1 MKKFLLTMLCCVM
14 AVCGYAQQVTLDFT
28 NPVEDWNLPLGS
40 SNKVTSGTFTNG
52 TYTIT
57 FSSESEGIYA
67 PSTKVDGVEVAAG
80 YLLFGKANSVLTLPI
95 FDFNVGTI
103 EIVGRTGA
111 STAVVQNIYVGDTEV
126 STATTGAAGTNVYA
140 IASGYQAA
148 GTSYALKVTSKHN
161 TQIVTIN
168 IYEAGCDVPETPT
181 ETVDISNTPE
191 TAYTTTKAVELINAG
206 EGLSTEVYV
215 KGTVS
220 SEPEFNEAYGDMNYY
235 ITDGTTEFYI
245 YNGYNLGGNKFTSAD
260 DLQDGDEVIVYGKL
274 TSYNNTPEMARGNK
288 LYSLNGKTDSGET
301 PVTPTDDITNT
312 PETAYTPAQ
321 ANAYCEAGYTT
332 AVYVKGIITS
342 IKSID
347 VSKYE
352 RAQYYIGETVDA
364 TETFYIYNGYYLE
377 GKAFTSDDQ
386 IKVGDEVVVYGNLA
400 VFGTTN
406 EMAANNYIYSLNG
419 KTKADDSGENPG
431 GEVEVTGDG
440 TLDNPYTV
448 DDVIALYN
456 SNTAPTEAVWVKGV
470 ILGNV
475 NTQTGE
481 TTVPSSAEE
490 AAATNLSIGDD
501 DSNLAVQLPKGD
513 IRTALNIVDN
523 FDNIGKTVWV
533 YGVIAKYCG
542 VAGVKTVTDY
552 SWDGVNTDIK
562 SVNSDNDATMTIYN
576 VAGQRLSAPQK
587 GVNIINGKKVLVK

>member
-1 MKKFLLTMLCCVM
+1 MLCCVM
-14 AVCGYAQQVTLDFT
+14 AVCGYAQKVTLDFT
-28 NPVEDWNLPLGS
+28 NATEEWGIPEGS
-40 SNKVTSGTFTNG
+40 GNKFTDETSFTKDGYTIKVAGANGCYYFPSNK
-52 TYTIT
+52 
-57 FSSESEGIYA
+57 A
-67 PSTKVDGVEVAAG
+67 
-80 YLLFGKANSVLTLPI
+80 LLIGKQDAYVTLPA
-95 FDFNVGTI
+95 FNFNVGK
-103 EIVGRTGA
+103 IVAVGPDGA
-111 STAVVQNIYVGDTEV
+111 SGKTTMNIFVGETAVSTEV
-126 STATTGAAGTNVYA
+126 TSSKGSQTYE
-140 IASGYQAA
+140 IASAYQAA
-148 GTSYALKVTSKHN
+148 GNVYTYKVTN
-161 TQIVTIN
+161 ANNCQIQQILV
-168 IYEAGCDVPETPT
+168 YEVGDDSTPETPT
-181 ETVDISNTPE
+181 EADISNTPE

-206 EGLSTEVYV
+206 EGLSTMVYV
-215 KGTVS
+215 KGTVA

-235 ITDGTTEFYI
+235 ITDGTTQFYI
-245 YNGYNLGGNKFTSAD
+245 YNGYGLGGNKFTSAD
-260 DLQDGDEVIVYGKL
+260 DLQDGDEVIVYGQL

-288 LYSLNGKTDSGET
+288 LYSLNGKTDSGETPET

-347 VSKYE
+347 VSQYE

-386 IKVGDEVVVYGNLA
+386 IKVGDEVIVYGNLA
-400 VFGTTN
+400 VYKETN

-419 KTKADDSGENPG
+419 KTKADDSGEEPG

-501 DSNLAVQLPKGD
+501 DSNLSVQLPKGD

-562 SVNSDNDATMTIYN
+562 SVNSDDNATMTIYN